1 MRKIAL
7 LAIGMAGI
15 YSAQAQMPAP
25 SPTETISQ
33 DFGMGKIIITY
44 SRPGIKGRTVFQPNS
59 ELAPLGKIW
68 RTGANAATKIT
79 FTDMVSIGGKDIDTG
94 TYVLYT
100 IPGKNQW
107 EVIVNK
113 GLSNWGADG
122 YKESEDIV
130 RFKVP
135 AVEVKPMVETFTIQ
149 VANIKYQSCDIQLSW
164 GTTMISIPV
173 KTNVADRIR
182 TQLEQALATKDKKP
196 YWQAANFYYEWDKNY
211 TKALDNVNKA
221 IAENPDA
228 YYMYLLR
235 AKIERD
241 SGKKMLAK
249 QDAQKCIELA
259 TSAKNDEYV
268 MLGNELLKG
277 L

>member
-1 MRKIAL
+1 MQKIAL
-7 LAIGMAGI
+7 LAMGMAGFFT
-15 YSAQAQMPAP
+15 AQAQMPAP
-25 SPTETISQ
+25 SPTEIISQ
-33 DFGMGKIIITY
+33 DFGMGKIIINY
-44 SRPGIKGRTVFQPNS
+44 SRPGIKGRTVFLQNS
-59 ELAPLGKIW
+59 ELAPLGTIW

-107 EVIVNK
+107 EVVINK
-113 GLSNWGADG
+113 GLQNWGADG
-122 YKESEDIV
+122 YKETEDVV

-135 AVEVKPMVETFTIQ
+135 ASEIKPPVETFTIQ

-164 GTTMISIPV
+164 GNTMISIPV
-173 KTNVADRIR
+173 KTNVADRVR
-182 TQLEQALATKDKKP
+182 AQLEKALATGDKKP

-211 TKALDNVNKA
+211 SKALDNVNKA
-221 IAENPDA
+221 IAENQDA

-235 AKIERD
+235 AKIEKATGD
-241 SGKKMLAK
+241 KMAAANDAK
-249 QDAQKCIELA
+249 KCIELA
-259 TSAKNDEYV
+259 TTKKNDEYV
-268 MLGNELLKG
+268 TLGRQFLKS